1 MQLDQKSRYLAQH
14 NVDSG
19 AFHTDTMHEA
29 CQPHQTPSMGLHS
42 RNVKRSH
49 NGRKAAKAGLGVSGG
64 YVAGA
69 KGEQSVTIGAQKTT
83 VRTRRRQQRAKTAAN
98 RAQRRAALVAELQRR
113 GYSVN

>member
-42 RNVKRSH
+42 SNVKRSH
-49 NGRKAAKAGLGVSGG
+49 NGRKAAKAALGVTGG
-64 YVAGA
+64 FVAESDVITIRG
-69 KGEQSVTIGAQKTT
+69 KGCGSKSSQKHAL
-83 VRTRRRQQRAKTAAN
+83 RRMRKGT
-98 RAQRRAALVAELQRR
+98 QRRI
-113 GYSVN
+113 G